1 MTRRLL
7 ALLLSA
13 CALAPASIA
22 TPPSTAPSTPASA
35 ASPAAGTSLT
45 VKITGIKRDQ
55 GNIRLAVHNNESGF
69 PKKWE
74 AALKVITV
82 PIPAGKNEVSLQI
95 EDLKPGTYALIAH
108 HDEDANGTIKRY
120 WIGMPAE
127 GMANS
132 GTKPL
137 MGAPSWKKSIINL
150 PETTAVTLTLSY
162 L

>member
-1 MTRRLL
+1 MTRRRLT
-7 ALLLSA
+7 LLLGA
-13 CALAPASIA
+13 CALAPALIA
-22 TPPSTAPSTPASA
+22 TPPSSAPATPAPAASA
-35 ASPAAGTSLT
+35 ATATGLT

-55 GNIRLAVHNNESGF
+55 GNLRLAVHNNESGF

-74 AALKVITV
+74 AALKVVTV
-82 PIPAGKNEVSLQI
+82 AIPAGKNEVSLQI
-95 EDLKPGTYALIAH
+95 DDLKPGTYARIAH
-108 HDEDANGTIKRY
+108 HDEDADGTIKRY

-137 MGAPSWKKSIINL
+137 MGPPSWKKSVFTL
-150 PETTAVTLTLSY
+150 PETTTVTLTLSY